1 MTTPGSDPSGYG
13 EGDPGSM
20 PPPPAYGSGT
30 GMPGQGAPMAA
41 PKNGMGTAALVLGI
55 LAIVLCWSAIGGI
68 ILGALAIIFGIIGI
82 RRVGQR
88 IATNKGAAIAG
99 LVTGIVGLI
108 IAVIFTIAYGSILSI
123 FGGSINDYTHCVQQA
138 NNDQSKIAQCQQQ
151 FQNQIQQQ
159 QNNNGG

>member
-13 EGDPGSM
+13 ENNPGSM
-20 PPPPAYGSGT
+20 PPPPAYDPGT
-30 GMPGQGAPMAA
+30 GYPGQGAPVAA

-55 LAIVLCWSAIGGI
+55 LAIVFCWTAIGGI
-68 ILGALAIIFGIIGI
+68 ILGVLAIIFAIIGI
-82 RRVGQR
+82 RRAGQR
-88 IATNKGAAIAG
+88 IATNKGSAIAG

-108 IAVIFTIAYGSILSI
+108 IAIIFTITYGSILSI

-138 NNDQSKIAQCQQQ
+138 NNDQAKIAQCQQQ

-159 QNNNGG
+159 QQNNGG